1 MLFPFIFICFFPL
14 SLYPIL
20 HFQQSSLSFP
30 LSYPL
35 FSFVLF
41 PCFPYIVFYFNV
53 LSFFPLFSLYY
64 LLFSTSYPSF
74 PCFPYIIFYFQRLIL
89 LFPYPILIFIYPF
102 SLFSH
107 ILSFISLSLFLFYK
121 ENYQFLS
128 LKWYTFIFGVFF
140 ISIYI
145 YNL

>member
-1 MLFPFIFICFFPL
+1 MLFPFIFICFFLLPL
-14 SLYPIL
+14 NPIL
-20 HFQQSSLSFP
+20 QFQQSSISFP

-53 LSFFPLFSLYY
+53 LSFFSLILSSFSFILFPYFPI
-64 LLFSTSYPSF
+64 FSHI
-74 PCFPYIIFYFQRLIL
+74 FPYIVFYFP
-89 LFPYPILIFIYPF
+89 FPF
-102 SLFSH
+102 SF
-107 ILSFISLSLFLFYK
+107 FNK

-140 ISIYI
+140 ISIY
-145 YNL
+145 NL

>member
-74 PCFPYIIFYFQRLIL
+74 PLSYPHFHLSFFLVFPYIVFYF
-89 LFPYPILIFIYPF
+89 PF
-102 SLFSH
+102 
-107 ILSFISLSLFLFYK
+107 LFLFYK

>member
-20 HFQQSSLSFP
+20 YFP
-30 LSYPL
+30 LS
-35 FSFVLF
+35 FSL
-41 PCFPYIVFYFNV
+41 VFLI
-53 LSFFPLFSLYY
+53 LSFI
-64 LLFSTSYPSF
+64 STSYPSF

-128 LKWYTFIFGVFF
+128 LKWYTFIFGVFL
-140 ISIYI
+140 ISIY
-145 YNL
+145 NL